1 MVFKSYRTTCLHQ
14 QKTSNLLPHAKCLN
28 LQVQEIAENLD
39 ISITFEEKN
48 MKKKLPLP
56 LGSKSRLE
64 PMPPMPACR
73 YFHSPEEEAPENRA
87 DLATCCVKM
96 WSVDVSGYPFGT
108 ATGLSRPAD
117 FHPFSSVR
125 IHVRWTAQKFYRGTV
140 LHTTATPLRSS
151 SRQRDLKPYFF
162 LS

>member
-28 LQVQEIAENLD
+28 LQVQEIANLD
-39 ISITFEEKN
+39 ISITFEEKS

-87 DLATCCVKM
+87 DLATCCAKM

-117 FHPFSSVR
+117 FHPFPASGSMCDCTEILPR
-125 IHVRWTAQKFYRGTV
+125 DCAAHNSYAV
-140 LHTTATPLRSS
+140 LHVSAT
-151 SRQRDLKPYFF
+151 
-162 LS
+162 

>member
-28 LQVQEIAENLD
+28 LQVQEIANLD
-39 ISITFEEKN
+39 ISITFEEKS

-87 DLATCCVKM
+87 DLATCCVTSGQWLPFWNCHWAFTALFLPFPASGSM
-96 WSVDVSGYPFGT
+96 CDGLHRNSTAGLCCTQQLRRYAALHVS
-108 ATGLSRPAD
+108 AT
-117 FHPFSSVR
+117 
-125 IHVRWTAQKFYRGTV
+125 
-140 LHTTATPLRSS
+140 
-151 SRQRDLKPYFF
+151 
-162 LS
+162 

>member
-39 ISITFEEKN
+39 ISITFEEKS
-48 MKKKLPLP
+48 MKKKSASVGLEVSKSACMSVLPLAR
-56 LGSKSRLE
+56 SRSSGE
-64 PMPPMPACR
+64 PRRPR
-73 YFHSPEEEAPENRA
+73 NVLRKN
-87 DLATCCVKM
+87 V
-96 WSVDVSGYPFGT
+96 VSGCQWLPFWNCHWAFT
-108 ATGLSRPAD
+108 ASWFPS
-117 FHPFSSVR
+117 FSSVR
-125 IHVRWTAQKFYRGTV
+125 IHVRLHRNSTAGLCCTQQ
-140 LHTTATPLRSS
+140 LRSS